1 VLFLNILNQIITQM
15 KKKWILITC
24 VVFITFNSNLL
35 VEAQEVSGSVIVR
48 RVSGKIIIDGN
59 LSIPADIY

>member
-1 VLFLNILNQIITQM
+1 MLFLNILNQIITQM

>member
-1 VLFLNILNQIITQM
+1 M